1 LKGKIICSRGLR
13 TFIETDINNDD
24 IITRLRDND
33 DMKYI
38 LFDDFKV
45 YKDGKVLGKISPS
58 VLACA
63 KTVN

>member
-1 LKGKIICSRGLR
+1 MKGKIICSRGLR
-13 TFIETDINNDD
+13 TFIETDINNED

>member
-1 LKGKIICSRGLR
+1 
-13 TFIETDINNDD
+13 
-24 IITRLRDND
+24 
-33 DMKYI
+33 MKYI